1 MVSLHKQA
9 LEDCFQL
16 QTCSR
21 RLNLRGPVGCDF
33 KLFFYLHNSRLNIED
48 DLGTTVFQ
56 PKTFFAIN
64 YLAFFPPSLQRLGG
78 LGWIFFPSLSLSS
91 FYTGESV
98 PASASHMLEASQGL
112 LVSLGQLRFAVFA
125 FIKAVCTIYFLN
137 WKSHNAP
144 YLPSITSRCRMVRS
158 FPFKLT

>member
-33 KLFFYLHNSRLNIED
+33 KLFFFYLHNSRLNIED

-64 YLAFFPPSLQRLGG
+64 YLAFFPSFTLETWRLWVG
-78 LGWIFFPSLSLSS
+78 FF
-91 FYTGESV
+91 F
-98 PASASHMLEASQGL
+98 L
-112 LVSLGQLRFAVFA
+112 LFLFLRF
-125 FIKAVCTIYFLN
+125 ISGSLYQ
-137 WKSHNAP
+137 HQ
-144 YLPSITSRCRMVRS
+144 LPIC
-158 FPFKLT
+158 